1 MEGIVEKFSA
11 KRGYGFIE
19 TKEQA
24 GIFVHYSGIQGEGYR
39 NLNKGDKVQFD
50 VVTTEKG
57 LQAQNVVVIAPAVP
71 ETKKKESEGNKK

>member
-39 NLNKGDKVQFD
+39 NLNKGDKVQFE
-50 VVTTEKG
+50 VVKTEKG
-57 LQAQNVVVIAPAVP
+57 LQAQKVVVIAPAAP
-71 ETKKKESEGNKK
+71 EAKKEESKGKKE